1 MYFTQKD
8 HNPPHIHALYGETMA
23 AIEIKTLKIL
33 EGDLPKKA
41 LELVLEWVELY
52 QNDLLRIWE
61 TQEFIQL
68 PPLV

>member
-1 MYFTQKD
+1 M
-8 HNPPHIHALYGETMA
+8 NLNSEETMA
-23 AIEIKTLKIL
+23 AVDIRTLEAI

-41 LELVLEWVELY
+41 LELVIEWMKLY